1 VQRAIGYSRCA
12 RAGCGASPRASL
24 RPARRAAPALD
35 VVERSIRRRANRAWP
50 GRNTAGSPPL
60 KPASPSTS
68 FAPRLPPF
76 RALSHTRAR
85 TPTPTPTVRA
95 AAATAVQLD
104 VSIELITMVAAV
116 AALVA
121 ALFGMNLASGVDGI
135 DFVNETERNWSLAI
149 FWIVTALS
157 LLFLVAVPV
166 IGMALM
172 RRYFLSS

>member
-1 VQRAIGYSRCA
+1 
-12 RAGCGASPRASL
+12 
-24 RPARRAAPALD
+24 
-35 VVERSIRRRANRAWP
+35 
-50 GRNTAGSPPL
+50 
-60 KPASPSTS
+60 
-68 FAPRLPPF
+68 
-76 RALSHTRAR
+76 
-85 TPTPTPTVRA
+85 
-95 AAATAVQLD
+95 VQLD